1 MKPGGGGMPIYLRT
15 PEAST
20 YLPNLLS
27 GSGGSES
34 LFPSIISMRIY
45 IECGGRPIS
54 RIRGMPQDDLQNARM
69 IGVINLCGVFKDV
82 PTVFTANRFS
92 R

>member
-1 MKPGGGGMPIYLRT
+1 MPIYLRT

-34 LFPSIISMRIY
+34 LFPSIISIRIY

-54 RIRGMPQDDLQNARM
+54 RILGMPQDDLQNARM
-69 IGVINLCGVFKDV
+69 TGFINVCEVFKDFS
-82 PTVFTANRFS
+82 TVFTANQLS